1 MVYQNAK
8 TNGAFIFDP
17 KVGDLKLQDYRPDSN
32 DDSWYQT
39 ALVVEGK
46 IGNVD
51 ALYSGGYFKRQ
62 VNNRIDY
69 TGYTIGYDQ
78 CNCGYTAFYPG
89 GNPALP
95 LGNQDPTQY
104 TDNYDTYTKL
114 TNEIRFTSATDQR
127 FRWILGAFAATPN
140 RRHPGRVPDRR
151 IAGVLSGDRAG

>member
-1 MVYQNAK
+1 M
-8 TNGAFIFDP
+8 
-17 KVGDLKLQDYRPDSN
+17 
-32 DDSWYQT
+32 
-39 ALVVEGK
+39 VVEGK

-127 FRWILGAFAATPN
+127 FGGYWVPLRNTRPMTSGSSSGSTVC
-140 RRHPGRVPDRR
+140 RRFIR
-151 IAGVLSGDRAG
+151 